1 MDGDRFASRVSSKL
15 VGLLGQQDLLDPIR
29 LFRSIRLIET
39 LTELTEQISVL
50 MVETEFLGLGFFVRS
65 FRFGSSVRFYSAHPI
80 PASLSNAT
88 ALVALNL
95 ANNSFAGQVP
105 AEIGT
110 LCALSLEL
118 SNNKLTAIDAGGGW
132 EFVDNLTKC
141 SALAEILLYGN
152 KFAGVMPSFVKL
164 KNLYCI

>member
-1 MDGDRFASRVSSKL
+1 MEVEARRLEVEAARLESAHGDGGGAAEVGWLEAAHGRRWRRRREAHADAVKRRREGAKEDGDGDGDGAQED
-15 VGLLGQQDLLDPIR
+15 GD
-29 LFRSIRLIET
+29 
-39 LTELTEQISVL
+39 
-50 MVETEFLGLGFFVRS
+50 
-65 FRFGSSVRFYSAHPI
+65 
-80 PASLSNAT
+80 AT

>member
-1 MDGDRFASRVSSKL
+1 M
-15 VGLLGQQDLLDPIR
+15 
-29 LFRSIRLIET
+29 
-39 LTELTEQISVL
+39 
-50 MVETEFLGLGFFVRS
+50 
-65 FRFGSSVRFYSAHPI
+65 VRFYSAHPI

-118 SNNKLTAIDAGGGW
+118 SNNKLTATDAGGGW
-132 EFVDNLTKC
+132 EFMDNLTKC